1 MGGAVYGLIAMI
13 AVVLLAGRFGYEWR
27 EATRK
32 LRVSAAF
39 FVIAVIL
46 QGAAIVTT
54 EGDPAIIGCGFAGV
68 GWFLLLLSVFDI
80 ADPDEAPQAD

>member
-13 AVVLLAGRFGYEWR
+13 AVVMLSKRLGYEWR
-27 EATRK
+27 EAGRK
-32 LRVSAAF
+32 LWISVAF
-39 FVIAVIL
+39 FVLAVIL

-54 EGDPAIIGCGFAGV
+54 EGDPAIVGCACAGI

-80 ADPDEAPQAD
+80 ADPDPAAAGD